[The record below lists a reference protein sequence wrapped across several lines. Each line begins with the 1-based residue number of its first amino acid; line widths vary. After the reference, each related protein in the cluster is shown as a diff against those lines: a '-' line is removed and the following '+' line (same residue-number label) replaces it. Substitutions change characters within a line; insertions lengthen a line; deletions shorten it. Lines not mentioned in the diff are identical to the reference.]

1 MRLLVWNIQFFTLYR
16 IADDRHIVNKKT
28 GKTVRE
34 PMISA
39 MQSMLNLNLI
49 VDTVRRANADIFVV
63 IEVLSGQGAI
73 GGLISGNGSQAVLYL
88 LEQLRKQQNDWC
100 LVPLLRTVN
109 QDHLAS
115 KTYTEGVGVFYRSAN
130 LDFIGPY
137 VWPNA
142 APPPG
147 VEKVA
152 VPAGV
157 AAGAYPPPWNNCLPA
172 NNFYA
177 GQARFFAD
185 VARTRELTFPKPYHR
200 RPFLTRFNER
210 AGQQRTITLLSVHT
224 APNNKLANQGTATM
238 THIREI
244 GGDGDGKTANAGPP
258 IAANE
263 VVLVAG
269 DFNINLLGSS
279 TKQGGYDLFKFAG
292 YLRHFSPAHSSTTI
306 RDVSRATPY
315 VGASDYYS
323 KPEALDN
330 VLSKYG
336 TTANGNR
343 PAANGNPLVIDRVA
357 GVTGFPSDMLRSL
370 NYIVH
375 TAKPI
380 SLFREIANYGHIG
393 NYPGVSDHLPIMLDV

>member
-224 APNNKLANQGTATM
+224 APNNK
-238 THIREI
+238 
-244 GGDGDGKTANAGPP
+244 
-258 IAANE
+258 
-263 VVLVAG
+263 
-269 DFNINLLGSS
+269 
-279 TKQGGYDLFKFAG
+279 
-292 YLRHFSPAHSSTTI
+292 
-306 RDVSRATPY
+306 
-315 VGASDYYS
+315 
-323 KPEALDN
+323 
-330 VLSKYG
+330 
-336 TTANGNR
+336 
-343 PAANGNPLVIDRVA
+343 
-357 GVTGFPSDMLRSL
+357 
-370 NYIVH
+370 
-375 TAKPI
+375 
-380 SLFREIANYGHIG
+380 
-393 NYPGVSDHLPIMLDV
+393 